1 MKKKIGLTLIAVFSA
16 FALYSQDSYSPLKPE
31 FTTDMNFSSGI
42 RNIDQNAT
50 VDEIPGLSSEY
61 SADIGVKLK
70 GSFSR
75 ASEWGVEKEDG
86 IEWKSGIGYEAGLS
100 VDMAKVYS
108 AFEGTKNY
116 NETSDTNHYS
126 LIQPMIDWYEANASK
141 YGLPYS
147 PFEGQ
152 ITTGSRWPTTNYGSS
167 SGRYQF
173 INGSTV
179 EPASDVNWTSTVWAD
194 AELLYNDVKYY
205 IERAINQLDTD
216 VFSTGNISQAEYADM
231 DDAKKN
237 KAEMKMKAKRDF
249 AAVASGRG
257 TSKSIKDAVTSG
269 YVSITNIGGV
279 LDARIDFLGK
289 RLTAGE
295 KLFSYLA
302 GQSTSG
308 SALTLSMKK
317 GFVPGLEASLFTGI
331 AGGKKQ
337 EAENFDTD
345 ALDYWRGIDGEWS
358 AGGKARYTTYFEN
371 LGGTLQAQV
380 QGIWSDILV
389 ADKNF
394 AVDAGVSYKADGFV
408 NYGAGVEAMFLN
420 WKDRED
426 ANSDYRTAYSGLAN
440 ANVGAFGAEIDL
452 LAQYKTS
459 AFEHRIWTSEDRFY
473 GYSLDSDYYIANAK
487 PAAKLRGTLKFNPQ
501 YFVNYDFI
509 DISAGYEAFI
519 YGENFSFDGQGIFGK
534 VSVGI
539 EDFTT
544 IPLTLYGGMNYYKN
558 KNLPVWA
565 DYENLPAQ
573 NFLDFTK
580 ISAGISFS
588 PARYFELSA
597 EYTSNPSYS
606 RRNAERISSFTL
618 NGTLKF

>member
-16 FALYSQDSYSPLKPE
+16 FALYAQDSYSPLKPE

-50 VDEIPGLSSEY
+50 VDEVPGLSSEY

-152 ITTGSRWPTTNYGSS
+152 ITGSRWPTTDYGSS

-194 AELLYNDVKYY
+194 AALLYNDVKYY
-205 IERAINQLDTD
+205 IERAINQLNTD
-216 VFSTGNISQAEYADM
+216 VFTTGDISQAEYADM
-231 DDAKKN
+231 YDADKN

-257 TSKSIKDAVTSG
+257 TSKSIKDAISSG

-302 GQSTSG
+302 GQSTTG

-317 GFVPGLEASLFTGI
+317 GFVPGLEASVFTGI

-394 AVDAGVSYKADGFV
+394 AVDAGDFH
-408 NYGAGVEAMFLN
+408 
-420 WKDRED
+420 RE
-426 ANSDYRTAYSGLAN
+426 RRKRERERRFCLR
-440 ANVGAFGAEIDL
+440 
-452 LAQYKTS
+452 
-459 AFEHRIWTSEDRFY
+459 RI
-473 GYSLDSDYYIANAK
+473 
-487 PAAKLRGTLKFNPQ
+487 RGEPF
-501 YFVNYDFI
+501 
-509 DISAGYEAFI
+509 
-519 YGENFSFDGQGIFGK
+519 FGK
-534 VSVGI
+534 
-539 EDFTT
+539 D
-544 IPLTLYGGMNYYKN
+544 K
-558 KNLPVWA
+558 
-565 DYENLPAQ
+565 
-573 NFLDFTK
+573 
-580 ISAGISFS
+580 
-588 PARYFELSA
+588 
-597 EYTSNPSYS
+597 
-606 RRNAERISSFTL
+606 RREQ
-618 NGTLKF
+618 GCVPHC